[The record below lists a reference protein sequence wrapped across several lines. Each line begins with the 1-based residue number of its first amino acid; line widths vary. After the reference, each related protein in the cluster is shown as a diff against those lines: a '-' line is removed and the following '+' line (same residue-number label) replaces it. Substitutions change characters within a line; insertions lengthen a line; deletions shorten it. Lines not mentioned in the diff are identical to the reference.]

1 MNPTPGKRRA
11 RWLRLSILT
20 VLAGCAEQAPYQ
32 GVRPNPAQVHKIG
45 LKIDP
50 TLAGSRAD
58 GAKLKDMAA
67 RAARNLGGWG
77 YAVAAGSGD
86 FSHILEA
93 KIDPV
98 AHKSTPPG
106 FSMSMGNSDPRAL
119 EFQKAYVL
127 PVDCVIYPVARPQDR
142 ASLYMD
148 FVAKDTSLSDP
159 DSVKTYVD
167 HISTV
172 CFNLLEDLKIKRT
185 QAAPAAAQAE
195 TPANADTW
203 FPEVRVEVRNK
214 TVTPTAAPVAAPSV
228 PSAPPPMAPVP
239 VVPAVP
245 KPAAAPVPARAVV
258 PSAPVAVPAPAAPVS
273 TSPPVPPTT
282 APAPSQPQAPA
293 VTTETATDPGNGKK
307 EMIIHN
313 QGSPIILEFGYERK

>member
-11 RWLRLSILT
+11 RWLRLSVLT
-20 VLAGCAEQAPYQ
+20 VLAGCAEQAPYR
-32 GVRPNPAQVHKIG
+32 GVRPDPAQVHKIG

-50 TLAGSRAD
+50 MLAGSRAD

-77 YAVAAGSGD
+77 YAVEAGSGD

-106 FSMSMGNSDPRAL
+106 FSMSMGDSDPRAL

-148 FVAKDTSLSDP
+148 FVAKDTSISDP
-159 DSVKTYVD
+159 DSTRTYVD

-185 QAAPAAAQAE
+185 QAAPAAQKAE
-195 TPANADTW
+195 TPANSDTW

-214 TVTPTAAPVAAPSV
+214 TVTPAPVAAPAVPAASA
-228 PSAPPPMAPVP
+228 PSAPPPTVPVRPVP
-239 VVPAVP
+239 APAVP
-245 KPAAAPVPARAVV
+245 KPTAT
-258 PSAPVAVPAPAAPVS
+258 PSAPVPPMAAPKPAPPPVQSTAPV
-273 TSPPVPPTT
+273 
-282 APAPSQPQAPA
+282 PSQPQAPA